1 MNIQILTNAITVIF
15 FVIILSYYILLFIKK
30 KSGIVEQRFKSISII
45 IPAHNEEKYI
55 ADCLA
60 SVIDARF
67 DGEKEIIVV
76 DDGSKDKT
84 SEIVSAIISQRN
96 ATHVTLIKT
105 KHSGKSS
112 AINKALSGA
121 KGELVAIVDA
131 DSIIH
136 KDSLTELTKEVE
148 MKNVVAA
155 CCPVKVKNRKKF
167 ICLWLHIGEVY
178 YSLMRN
184 IFSKVNANITTP
196 GPLSI
201 YRKKE
206 LLAIGGFSTDCFS
219 EDADVTIRLIRKG
232 YTIGF
237 SEKAMAETNMPYDAK
252 GFFKQRTRF
261 ARGLIKLFKKHLQLN
276 NSIIDLYT
284 LPLFLFGYVQSIIM
298 GSWLIYQIISG
309 YMTYFYAKGIY
320 FNWLVLKFFFE
331 WFSIVGTVKW
341 MVTVFQGQTPLTF
354 ITVAGVLATILSYPL
369 YMIAILKYDKK
380 IDVWHVIPLFFMF
393 PFWLLMMII
402 QIICIPEYFKKEQY
416 NKWNKNE

>member
-1 MNIQILTNAITVIF
+1 MTIQLLTNTITVIF
-15 FVIILSYYILLFIKK
+15 FVVILSYYVLLFIKRKSAIAEK
-30 KSGIVEQRFKSISII
+30 KFNSISII

-67 DGEKEIIVV
+67 DGDKEIIVV

-84 SEIVSAIISQRN
+84 SEIVARFK
-96 ATHVTLIKT
+96 VTLLKT
-105 KHSGKSS
+105 EHTGKSN
-112 AINKALSGA
+112 AINKALALA
-121 KGELVAIVDA
+121 KGDLIAVVDA
-131 DSIIH
+131 DSVIH

-148 MKNVVAA
+148 KKNVVAA

-167 ICLWLHIGEVY
+167 ICLWLHIGEIY

-196 GPLSI
+196 GPLSV

-206 LLAIGGFSTDCFS
+206 LLEIGGFSTDCFS

-252 GFFKQRTRF
+252 GFFRQRTRF
-261 ARGLIKLFKKHLQLN
+261 ARGLIKLLKKHLQLN

-284 LPLFLFGYVQSIIM
+284 LPLFLFGYVQSLIM
-298 GSWLIYQIISG
+298 GSWLVYQIISG
-309 YMTYFYAKGIY
+309 YTTYFYSKGIY

-331 WFSIVGTVKW
+331 WFSLVGTIKW
-341 MVTVFQGQTPLTF
+341 MITVFQGQTPLTF
-354 ITVAGVLATILSYPL
+354 ITIAGILATLLSYPL
-369 YMIAILKYDKK
+369 YLIAILKYDKK
-380 IDVWHVIPLFFMF
+380 IDLWHLIPLFFMF
-393 PFWLLMMII
+393 PFWLLMMMI

-416 NKWNKNE
+416 NKWKKNE